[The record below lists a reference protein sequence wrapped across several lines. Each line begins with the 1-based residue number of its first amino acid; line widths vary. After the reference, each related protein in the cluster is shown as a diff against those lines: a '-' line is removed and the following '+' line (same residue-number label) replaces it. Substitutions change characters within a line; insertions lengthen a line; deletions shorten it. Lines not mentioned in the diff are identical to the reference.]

1 MFDPQEA
8 ETRARWMSESA
19 SPDEMFPVDISCIF
33 DPKSIEAASTGD
45 VRIPIV
51 LDGR

>member
-19 SPDEMFPVDISCIF
+19 SPDETFPVDTSCIF
-33 DPKSIEAASTGD
+33 DPKSIEAASAGD
-45 VRIPIV
+45 VRIPNI